1 MVRKKTSVEA
11 TVSEFFNE
19 GKKEISDDLFDLS
32 NSSGLVNI
40 SLSRILRDKNQPRKT
55 FDDKTIEE
63 LANSIKEQG
72 IINPITVRPQG
83 KNFIIIAGERRFL
96 AASLAGLKTVP
107 ALIKQVSKND
117 VMLIS
122 LIENLQREDLN
133 SIDRAEGIKALKVN
147 LGLPWNQI
155 GKKLGLSKQRILD
168 LVGLLELP
176 DEIKKDI
183 RNKKLTEKHGRA
195 LRKLKD
201 DKDKILKV
209 SKIIKEEKLSGDKTL
224 KLTKEIKS
232 RFGSYRLDDLAH
244 ANSISGPTPNPF
256 TNAINICQAFLIAIK
271 DLRNNNAHQEELQL
285 EHKKELKE
293 ILLAVTSQI
302 QDFIKTYDL

>member
-11 TVSEFFNE
+11 TVSEFFRQE
-19 GKKEISDDLFDLS
+19 KKEIADDLFDLS
-32 NSSGLVNI
+32 NSNNLVNI
-40 SLSRILRDKNQPRKT
+40 SLSRIVRDKNQPRKT

-63 LANSIKEQG
+63 LASSIKEQG
-72 IINPITVRPQG
+72 IINPITVRPHG
-83 KNFIIIAGERRFL
+83 SNFIIIAGERRFL
-96 AASLAGLKTVP
+96 AAGRAGLKTVP
-107 ALIKQVSKND
+107 ALIKKVSKND

-147 LGLPWNQI
+147 LGLPWTEI

-195 LRKLKD
+195 LRKLKY
-201 DKDKILKV
+201 DKDKLLEV
-209 SKIIKEEKLSGDKTL
+209 SKTIKEEKLSGDKTL
-224 KLTKEIKS
+224 DLAKEVKN
-232 RFGSYRLDDLAH
+232 RFGSYRLDLAQE
-244 ANSISGPTPNPF
+244 NPISNPKQNPF
-256 TNAINICQAFLIAIK
+256 SKIINTCQTFLSAIK
-271 DLRNNNAHQEELQL
+271 DLRNKNALAEELTV

-293 ILLAVTSQI
+293 MLDAVTRQI
-302 QDFIKTYDL
+302 EDYIKTYDL

>member
-1 MVRKKTSVEA
+1 MVRKKTSVEQ

-63 LANSIKEQG
+63 FASSIKEQG
-72 IINPITVRPQG
+72 IINPITVRPHG
-83 KNFIIIAGERRFL
+83 SNFIIIAGERRFL
-96 AASLAGLKTVP
+96 AASRAGLKTVP
-107 ALIKQVSKND
+107 ALIKKVSKND

-133 SIDRAEGIKALKVN
+133 SIDKAEGIKALKVN

-155 GKKLGLSKQRILD
+155 GKKLGLSKQRVLD

-209 SKIIKEEKLSGDKTL
+209 SNIIKEEKLSGDKTL
-224 KLTKEIKS
+224 ELTKEIKS

-244 ANSISGPTPNPF
+244 ADSISRPAPNPF
-256 TNAINICQAFLIAIK
+256 GKVINSCQALIIAIK
-271 DLRNNNAHQEELQL
+271 DFRNNNASQEELQL

-293 ILLAVTSQI
+293 VFLAVTSQI